1 MFKYTPSG
9 RYIVLRRK
17 IYDELVAWKDDADHK
32 ALVIKGARQVGK
44 TFIVREFAKENY
56 EHYVELNFLTD
67 PTLMRLFDESL
78 SVDDLVRKISL
89 TLHDDDIRLGCLIFL
104 DEIQECPRARRT
116 LKIFAD
122 DGRYDV
128 IATGSMLGVSDSRL
142 GIYKRGEPSI
152 VGVGYE
158 KTITMYALDF
168 EEFLWARKVSKDTI
182 DEIKDSIRNRVALDE
197 VTYDV
202 IMGDFRTFMLTGGMP
217 EVVQHIV
224 SGHPDRAIRAMDRI
238 LTDTLE
244 DIDRYNIGVDVAKTK
259 RCFDNIPIQ
268 LRDTNKK
275 FTFSRMK
282 DENDERLKNPTK
294 QKYDR
299 NAEWLGAAGYGNF
312 CYLLTE
318 PVLPLKAYEIVD
330 QYRIYLFDT
339 GMLTHIYGPSAR
351 MATLTDDY
359 RYNQGAVA
367 ENIVA
372 ECLMKSGIQP
382 RCYRKTN
389 GKNRMELDFV
399 IELGLDLCA
408 IEVKSGKD
416 RDFPSLRKVSD
427 VFRIDRRI
435 VLEKG
440 NIFVDE
446 EGIEHYPLFAA
457 AFITDMI
464 RERDGFD
471 RNGLPIGGL

>member
-1 MFKYTPSG
+1 MLK
-9 RYIVLRRK
+9 RK
-17 IYDELVAWKDDADHK
+17 IYDELVAWKKDDDHK

-56 EHYVELNFLTD
+56 EHYIELNFIAD
-67 PTLMRLFDESL
+67 PTLIRLFDESL
-78 SVDDLVRKISL
+78 DVNSLVRKISL
-89 TLHDDDIRLGCLIFL
+89 ALHDDYLKPGCLIFL
-104 DEIQECPRARRT
+104 DEIQECPRARRA

-142 GIYKRGEPSI
+142 GIYRRGEPSI

-158 KTITMYALDF
+158 RTITMYALDF
-168 EEFLWARKVSKDTI
+168 EEFLWARKVSKEII
-182 DEIKDSIRNRVALDE
+182 DDIKDNIKNQTALDE
-197 VTYDV
+197 VTYNV
-202 IMGDFRTFMLTGGMP
+202 IMSDFRTFMLTGGMP
-217 EVVQHIV
+217 EVVQNII
-224 SGHPDRAIRAMDRI
+224 SGDNDRAIAAMDMI
-238 LTDTLE
+238 LANTLE
-244 DIDRYNIGVDVAKTK
+244 DINRYNEGVDVIKTR
-259 RCFDNIPIQ
+259 RCFESIPSQ

-275 FTFSRMK
+275 FTFSRII
-282 DENDERLKNPTK
+282 DKNNEYLDNFTK
-294 QKYDR
+294 QKYYD
-299 NAEWLGAAGYGNF
+299 NTEWLGAAGYGNF

-399 IELGLDLCA
+399 IELGLDLCV

-416 RDFPSLRKVSD
+416 REFPSLRKVSD

-440 NIFVDE
+440 NIHVDD

-457 AFITDMI
+457 AFIKDMMH
-464 RERDGFD
+464 ERDGFD
-471 RNGLPIGGL
+471 KNGLPIGGL

>member
-1 MFKYTPSG
+1 MFKYTPHHG
-9 RYIVLRRK
+9 YHMLKRK
-17 IYDELVAWKDDADHK
+17 IYDELVAWKKDDDHK

-56 EHYVELNFLTD
+56 EHYIELNFIAD
-67 PTLMRLFDESL
+67 PTLIRLFDESL
-78 SVDDLVRKISL
+78 DVNSLVRKISL
-89 TLHDDDIRLGCLIFL
+89 ALHDDYLKPGCLIFL
-104 DEIQECPRARRT
+104 DEIQECPRARRA

-142 GIYKRGEPSI
+142 GIYRRGEPSI

-158 KTITMYALDF
+158 RTITMYALDF
-168 EEFLWARKVSKDTI
+168 EEFLWARKVSKEII
-182 DEIKDSIRNRVALDE
+182 DDIKDNIKNQTALDE
-197 VTYDV
+197 VTYNV
-202 IMGDFRTFMLTGGMP
+202 IMSDFRTFMLTGGMP
-217 EVVQHIV
+217 EVVQNII
-224 SGHPDRAIRAMDRI
+224 SGDNDRAIAAMDMI
-238 LTDTLE
+238 LANTLE
-244 DIDRYNIGVDVAKTK
+244 DINRYNEGVDVIKTR
-259 RCFDNIPIQ
+259 RCFESIPSQ

-275 FTFSRMK
+275 FTFSRII
-282 DENDERLKNPTK
+282 DKNNEYLDNFTK
-294 QKYDR
+294 QKYYD
-299 NAEWLGAAGYGNF
+299 NTEWLGAAGYGNF

-399 IELGLDLCA
+399 IELGLDLCV

-416 RDFPSLRKVSD
+416 REFPSLRKVSD

-440 NIFVDE
+440 NIHVDD

-457 AFITDMI
+457 AFIKDMMH
-464 RERDGFD
+464 ERDGFD
-471 RNGLPIGGL
+471 KNGLPIGGL

>member
-1 MFKYTPSG
+1 MLK
-9 RYIVLRRK
+9 RK
-17 IYDELVAWKDDADHK
+17 IYDELVAWKKDDGHK

-56 EHYVELNFLTD
+56 EHYIELNFIAD
-67 PTLMRLFDESL
+67 PTLIRLFDESL
-78 SVDDLVRKISL
+78 DVNSLVRKISL
-89 TLHDDDIRLGCLIFL
+89 ALHDDYLKPGCLIFL
-104 DEIQECPRARRT
+104 DEIQECPRARRA

-142 GIYKRGEPSI
+142 GIYRRGEPSV

-168 EEFLWARKVSKDTI
+168 EEFLWARKVSKEII
-182 DEIKDSIRNRVALDE
+182 DDIKDNIKNQITLDE

-202 IMGDFRTFMLTGGMP
+202 IMSDFRTFMLTGGMP
-217 EVVQHIV
+217 EVVQNII
-224 SGHPDRAIRAMDRI
+224 SGDNDRAIAAMDMI
-238 LTDTLE
+238 LANTLE
-244 DIDRYNIGVDVAKTK
+244 DINRYNEGVDVIKTR
-259 RCFDNIPIQ
+259 RCFESIPSQ

-275 FTFSRMK
+275 FTFSRII
-282 DENDERLKNPTK
+282 DKNNEYLDNFTK
-294 QKYDR
+294 QKYYD
-299 NAEWLGAAGYGNF
+299 NTEWLGAAGYGNF

-399 IELGLDLCA
+399 IELGLDLCV

-416 RDFPSLRKVSD
+416 REFPSLRKVSD

-440 NIFVDE
+440 NIHVDD

-457 AFITDMI
+457 AFIKDMMH
-464 RERDGFD
+464 ERDGFD
-471 RNGLPIGGL
+471 KNGLPIGGL

>member
-1 MFKYTPSG
+1 MLK
-9 RYIVLRRK
+9 RK
-17 IYDELVAWKDDADHK
+17 IYDELVAWKKDDDHK

-44 TFIVREFAKENY
+44 TFIVREFARENY
-56 EHYVELNFLTD
+56 EHYIELNFIAN
-67 PTLMRLFDESL
+67 PTLIKLFDGSL
-78 SVDDLVRKISL
+78 DVDSLVRRISL
-89 TLHDDDIRLGCLIFL
+89 ALHDDDIRPGCLFFL
-104 DEIQECPRARRT
+104 DEIQECPRARRV

-122 DGRYDV
+122 DGRYDI
-128 IATGSMLGVSDSRL
+128 IATGSMLDVMDSRL
-142 GIYKRGEPSI
+142 GIYRRGEPSVI
-152 VGVGYE
+152 GVGYE
-158 KTITMYALDF
+158 RTITMYALDF
-168 EEFLWARKVSKDTI
+168 EEFLWARKVSKEII
-182 DEIKDSIRNRVALDE
+182 DDIKDNIKNQIALDE

-202 IMGDFRTFMLTGGMP
+202 IMSDFRTFMLTGGMP
-217 EVVQHIV
+217 EVVQNIV
-224 SGHPDRAIRAMDRI
+224 SGHVDRAIRAMDRI
-238 LTDTLE
+238 LADTLE
-244 DIDRYNIGVDVAKTK
+244 DMKRYNVGVDIVKTR

-268 LRDTNKK
+268 LEGTNKK

-282 DENDERLKNPTK
+282 DKNDECLENSTK
-294 QKYDR
+294 QKYHY
-299 NAEWLGAAGYGNF
+299 NAEWLKAAGYGNF

-399 IELGLDLCA
+399 IELGLDLCV

-416 RDFPSLRKVSD
+416 REFPSLRKVSD

-440 NIFVDE
+440 NIHVDD

-457 AFITDMI
+457 AFIKDMMH
-464 RERDGFD
+464 ERDGFD
-471 RNGLPIGGL
+471 KNGLPIGGL

>member
-1 MFKYTPSG
+1 MLK
-9 RYIVLRRK
+9 RK
-17 IYDELVAWKDDADHK
+17 IYDELVAWKKDDDHK

-56 EHYVELNFLTD
+56 EHYIELNFIAD
-67 PTLMRLFDESL
+67 PTLIRLFDESL
-78 SVDDLVRKISL
+78 DVNSLVRKISL
-89 TLHDDDIRLGCLIFL
+89 ALHDDYLKPGCLIFL
-104 DEIQECPRARRT
+104 DEIQECPRARRA

-142 GIYKRGEPSI
+142 GIYRRGEPSI

-158 KTITMYALDF
+158 RTITMYALDF
-168 EEFLWARKVSKDTI
+168 EEFLWARKVSKEII
-182 DEIKDSIRNRVALDE
+182 DDIKDNIKNQTALDE

-202 IMGDFRTFMLTGGMP
+202 IMSDFRTFMLTGGMP
-217 EVVQHIV
+217 EVVQNII
-224 SGHPDRAIRAMDRI
+224 SGDNDRAIAAMDMI
-238 LTDTLE
+238 LANTLE
-244 DIDRYNIGVDVAKTK
+244 DINRYNEGVDVIKTR
-259 RCFDNIPIQ
+259 RCFESIPSQ

-275 FTFSRMK
+275 FTFSRII
-282 DENDERLKNPTK
+282 DKNNEYLDNFTK
-294 QKYDR
+294 QKYYD
-299 NAEWLGAAGYGNF
+299 NTEWLGAAGYGNF

-399 IELGLDLCA
+399 IELGLDLCV

-416 RDFPSLRKVSD
+416 REFPSLRKVSD

-440 NIFVDE
+440 NIHVDD

-457 AFITDMI
+457 AFIKDMMH
-464 RERDGFD
+464 ERDGFD
-471 RNGLPIGGL
+471 KNGLPIGGL